1 MIFDEKNGKIAS
13 LVVKPIS
20 KESLIG
26 VPRDPDGNVM
36 IAFSAV
42 MSIRDYIIV
51 NERVLAI
58 QQLKARPTI
67 QPSQSTAPP
76 APPVQPLPPEK
87 QP

>member
-1 MIFDEKNGKIAS
+1 MVFEEKSGKIAS
-13 LVVKPIS
+13 LVVKPMS

-42 MSIRDYIIV
+42 MSIRDFIII

-58 QQLKARPTI
+58 QQLKGRPTI
-67 QPSQSTAPP
+67 QREQPQVQP
-76 APPVQPLPPEK
+76 APLVQPSPPDK